1 MIGLLNSFLGQL
13 YDILIGSIDGGH
25 LGLFFLLGLI
35 VEIVVFLLDDV
46 DGEVVVVIEE
56 VLFGEGM
63 EVYEDCHLYHQ
74 LLEYFLLKHV
84 FLLHAHE
91 EVDLLVFG
99 LELGGR

>member
-46 DGEVVVVIEE
+46 DGEVVVVVEE
-56 VLFGEGM
+56 PLA
-63 EVYEDCHLYHQ
+63 LA
-74 LLEYFLLKHV
+74 LLPP
-84 FLLHAHE
+84 ARN
-91 EVDLLVFG
+91 
-99 LELGGR
+99 LGAMSMR